1 MPAQSSF
8 TVALVGPD
16 GVGKTTIARR
26 LEADA
31 GLPIKYLYMGDN
43 PQASHVTL
51 PTTRWWKARRARRRG
66 AATAAPAAA
75 PRRSLGR
82 TLVRPVRKSLGLANR
97 VAEEAYRQMVA
108 SSFERRGFIVL
119 FDRHFLLDYW
129 HTDVASAAPQRSL
142 KRRVHGFLLQRV
154 LREPDLV
161 ICLDAP
167 GDVVWRRKG
176 ELTPEVLERRR
187 RQYRELGARVRHFV
201 VIDATRPLEQVIDD
215 VFDRIQRFRTEPRH
229 AAL

>member
-1 MPAQSSF
+1 VQRGTAPLSQA
-8 TVALVGPD
+8 D
-16 GVGKTTIARR
+16 GSV
-26 LEADA
+26 
-31 GLPIKYLYMGDN
+31 N
-43 PQASHVTL
+43 
-51 PTTRWWKARRARRRG
+51 
-66 AATAAPAAA
+66 AAPAPK

-108 SSFERRGFIVL
+108 SSFERRGFIVV

-167 GDVVWRRKG
+167 GDVVWRRKR

-201 VIDATRPLEQVIDD
+201 VIDATRPLEQVRDD
-215 VFDRIQRFRTEPRH
+215 VLDRIQRFRTEPQRFRTEPRH

>member
-1 MPAQSSF
+1 MAAQTSF

-43 PQASHVTL
+43 PQASQVTL
-51 PTTRWWKARRARRRG
+51 PTTRWWKARKARRR
-66 AATAAPAAA
+66 AAADTPAAQH
-75 PRRSLGR
+75 RSLAR

-129 HTDVASAAPQRSL
+129 HTDVAQAAAQRSL

-176 ELTPEVLERRR
+176 ELTPEILERRR
-187 RQYRELGARVRHFV
+187 GQYRELATRVRHFA
-201 VIDATRPLEQVIDD
+201 VIDAARPLEQVLGD
-215 VFDRIQRFRTEPRH
+215 VLDRIQRFRTEPTH
-229 AAL
+229 AAF